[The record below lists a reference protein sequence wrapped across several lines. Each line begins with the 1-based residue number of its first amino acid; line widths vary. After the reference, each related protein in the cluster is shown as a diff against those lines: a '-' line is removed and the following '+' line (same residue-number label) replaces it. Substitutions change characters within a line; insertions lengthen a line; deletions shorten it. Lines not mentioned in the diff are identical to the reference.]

1 MVSIFEKG
9 RNFSKSV
16 TITLNVRKAR
26 LRSCETKYYPVD
38 ERAWKFPRGIRVLF
52 IYLASKEKERERR
65 DGSVARARLII
76 LYRTDV
82 STRQTCNRAIHQR
95 CRHSR
100 KLTWKARS
108 RLLHTIFIMSRSAA
122 SPRYTRRN
130 TSWPISLPTNDC
142 RLVATPSIDRRRFRD
157 LDTVNDLSSSLSL
170 SLSLSVSRRAP
181 WYPVCNR
188 LRRLIDYRIARCRIS
203 GASFSCVDLISIFV
217 LIRMW
222 NVKLAFS
229 W

>member
-1 MVSIFEKG
+1 MFRHVRHATGLSI
-9 RNFSKSV
+9 
-16 TITLNVRKAR
+16 NVA
-26 LRSCETKYYPVD
+26 D
-38 ERAWKFPRGIRVLF
+38 IAG
-52 IYLASKEKERERR
+52 
-65 DGSVARARLII
+65 
-76 LYRTDV
+76 
-82 STRQTCNRAIHQR
+82 
-95 CRHSR
+95 
-100 KLTWKARS
+100 
-108 RLLHTIFIMSRSAA
+108 
-122 SPRYTRRN
+122 
-130 TSWPISLPTNDC
+130 SWPEKLGPACCILSSLCHDRPRVRVTLEEIRPGRFRC
-142 RLVATPSIDRRRFRD
+142 LQMTVASLRHRRSIDVD
-157 LDTVNDLSSSLSL
+157 SGISIQSTISPPLSL

>member
-1 MVSIFEKG
+1 M
-9 RNFSKSV
+9 KS
-16 TITLNVRKAR
+16 
-26 LRSCETKYYPVD
+26 LRD
-38 ERAWKFPRGIRVLF
+38 IRVLF
-52 IYLASKEKERERR
+52 IYLASREKERERQRDRR

-130 TSWPISLPTNDC
+130 TSRPISLPTNDC

-157 LDTVNDLSSSLSL
+157 LEPVNDLSLVEL
-170 SLSLSVSRRAP
+170 L
-181 WYPVCNR
+181 
-188 LRRLIDYRIARCRIS
+188 DT
-203 GASFSCVDLISIFV
+203 SCVIGYADSSIFV
-217 LIRMW
+217 SYTL
-222 NVKLAFS
+222 
-229 W
+229 